1 MVEETIDLPQVPDKR
16 YHKIC
21 IKYTSPCVGF
31 ELLTLVVI
39 GIDCTGSCKSNYHTI
54 MDIMAIENIRVS
66 ELMSEGLLYYVK

>member
-21 IKYTSPCVGF
+21 IKYTSPRVGF

-39 GIDCTGSCKSNYHTI
+39 GIDCTDSCKSNYHTI
-54 MDIMAIENIRVS
+54 TVMMAIKNIRVS
-66 ELMSEGLLYYVK
+66 ELTSEGLLVYVK